1 MNKKIISLFLI
12 GILFLVLASNCF
24 ADSTVELTSILS
36 NSMDFDKCKVIIGTD
51 YKQTFKEE
59 GDWLINTIPVNT
71 LEENKIN
78 IKIKVLDC
86 DWVLLLNETY
96 ILDHGDNEIIFDY
109 TSPDDKKINV
119 KINIF
124 IPNDN
129 TPTETPILTE
139 TPIETT
145 ADTTEIIN
153 TDIQST
159 STPINETL
167 EPTSTQT
174 EELPKTGD
182 ESSMVMAVL
191 SFLMIGSGSGIL
203 YFTRKKES

>member
-1 MNKKIISLFLI
+1 MHKKIISLFLI
-12 GILFLVLASNCF
+12 GILLLVLSINCF